1 MTSNNNLDNLARS
14 GVELEIHNS
23 IVWLA
28 AVTDDGDLA
37 DYEALLA
44 TEVVFESAGMS
55 AYGPQAVL
63 AGMHDRRAAGTTGPG
78 SNTRHVVS
86 NIEVVVAAA
95 GDAEARAEWQFFAD
109 ADGAETSVLSGTYH
123 DRWIRTL
130 DGWRL
135 AERRVAVG

>member
-1 MTSNNNLDNLARS
+1 MTSSNELLNHSRRVA
-14 GVELEIHNS
+14 ELEIQTS

-28 AVTDDGDLA
+28 SVTDDGDLT

-44 TEVVFESAGMS
+44 TEVVFESAGMA
-55 AYGPQAVL
+55 AYGAQAVL

-86 NIEVVVAAA
+86 NIEVVVSAT
-95 GDAEARAEWQFFAD
+95 DNAEARTDWQFFTNTH
-109 ADGAETSVLSGTYH
+109 GARTLVLSGKYH